1 MSDAQAGHTPDKGTA
16 QLGHHHEETI
26 EPMTLGLT
34 PSSADALELAEPAP
48 NDSTAPAATPSAVS
62 GAVKTIRRKAS
73 AWPMWVLGLVIMIDQ
88 VDQNI
93 VRGAQNRIAEDLHLS
108 NTEIGILLSCFI
120 LVNGLVSVPAGYLAD
135 RWHRTRT
142 IGHTVI
148 AWSGITAL
156 TAAAPN
162 YGVLVGIR
170 SALGF
175 GQAVTEPS
183 CASLLAD
190 YYPMEERGLAFSVQ
204 QVLVF
209 LGFGLG
215 LALGGIVSAALG
227 WRWAF
232 LIVGT
237 PGVLIAIAVYRL
249 REPQRG
255 EADRLHLG
263 LDAAG
268 DDEVTITTGLLDEG
282 VGTFLKELL
291 LGLRAD
297 MRTILSIPT
306 MRYALVGVSALLF
319 SITAVGAALPPFYE
333 RNLGVHPGVAESY
346 VGAILVL
353 GGIPGVLL
361 GGRLADRFATRI
373 KGARMAIPAY
383 CVLAGQSVFVLSY
396 LKLPLAPTF
405 ALQVLGAFII
415 SLAVPALRAGLSDA
429 VPANLRGAGFGAF
442 NLVSVLLG
450 QAAASVIVFT
460 LADLFGGDLRTALL
474 VVSPPVFLGGIIFL
488 RARNHLD
495 EDAAKIFQAIVT
507 AMQDQQAREAA
518 KNDA

>member
-1 MSDAQAGHTPDKGTA
+1 VDEPT
-16 QLGHHHEETI
+16 GHHHEETF
-26 EPMTLGLT
+26 EPATYGIT
-34 PSSADALELAEPAP
+34 PSSADSLEETTGGPTKPRLS
-48 NDSTAPAATPSAVS
+48 N
-62 GAVKTIRRKAS
+62 
-73 AWPMWVLGLVIMIDQ
+73 WPMWILGLVIMIDQ

-93 VRGAQNRIAEDLHLS
+93 VRGAQNEIARDLHLS
-108 NTEIGILLSCFI
+108 DTKVGLLLSAFV
-120 LVNGLVSVPAGYLAD
+120 LVNGLISVPAGYLAD

-162 YGVLVGIR
+162 YGALLAIR

-175 GQAVTEPS
+175 GQAITEPS
-183 CASLLAD
+183 TASLLAD
-190 YYPMEERGLAFSVQ
+190 YYPLEQRGKAFSVQ

-209 LGFGLG
+209 LGFGIG
-215 LALGGIVSAALG
+215 LAGGGAVSATLG

-232 LIVGT
+232 VLVGT
-237 PGVLIAIAVYRL
+237 PGVIIALFVYRL
-249 REPQRG
+249 REPSRG
-255 EADRLHLG
+255 EADRLSLG
-263 LDAAG
+263 LSATG
-268 DDEVTITTGLLDEG
+268 DDDVDVRHALLDEG
-282 VGTFLKELL
+282 FGPFLRDMLK
-291 LGLRAD
+291 GLRAD
-297 MRTILSIPT
+297 MRTILAIPT

-333 RNLGVHPGVAESY
+333 RNLGVKPGLAEGY

-361 GGRLADRFATRI
+361 GGRLADKLATRI

-383 CVLAGQSVFVLSY
+383 CLLAGETVFVLSY

-405 ALQVLGAFII
+405 VLQAFGAFIMA
-415 SLAVPALRAGLSDA
+415 LAVPALRAGLSDA

-450 QAAASVIVFT
+450 QAAAAIVVFT
-460 LADLFGGDLRTALL
+460 LADIFGDNLRTALL
-474 VVSPPVFLGGIIFL
+474 VVSPPVFIGGLIFL
-488 RARNHLD
+488 RAKDHMD
-495 EDAAKIFQAIVT
+495 EDAAKIFQAIVV
-507 AMQDQQAREAA
+507 AMQEQQAKDAA
-518 KNDA
+518 TDPD

>member
-1 MSDAQAGHTPDKGTA
+1 MTE
-16 QLGHHHEETI
+16 HEETV
-26 EPMTLGLT
+26 EPATLGVT
-34 PSSADALELAEPAP
+34 PSSADAVEVDAALAK
-48 NDSTAPAATPSAVS
+48 AAAGAGTKAGVS
-62 GAVKTIRRKAS
+62 N
-73 AWPMWVLGLVIMIDQ
+73 WPMWVLGLVIMIDQ

-93 VRGAQNRIAEDLHLS
+93 VRGAQNSIAADLHLS
-108 NTEIGILLSCFI
+108 DTKVGILLSCFV

-142 IGHTVI
+142 VGHTVI

-190 YYPMEERGLAFSVQ
+190 YYPIQRRGLAFSIQ

-209 LGFGLG
+209 LGFGVG
-215 LALGGIVSAALG
+215 LAAGGAVSAAFG

-232 LIVGT
+232 VVVGT
-237 PGVLIAIAVYRL
+237 PGVLIAIAVYGL
-249 REPQRG
+249 REPARG

-263 LDAAG
+263 LDAQG
-268 DDEVTITTGLLDEG
+268 QDQVTVTKGLLDEG
-282 VGTFLKELL
+282 IGQFTRDLID
-291 LGLRAD
+291 GLVAD
-297 MRTILSIPT
+297 LRTIFAIPT

-333 RNLGVHPGVAESY
+333 RNLGVRTGVAESY

-361 GGRLADRFATRI
+361 GGRLADRYASRI

-383 CVLAGQSVFVLSY
+383 CVIVGQSVFVLSY

-405 ALQVLGAFII
+405 ALQVLGAFVI

-450 QAAASVIVFT
+450 QAAAAVIVFA
-460 LADLFGGDLRTALL
+460 LADIFGDNLRTALL
-474 VVSPPVFLGGIIFL
+474 LVSPPVFVGGLIFL
-488 RARNHLD
+488 RARNHMD
-495 EDAAKIFQAIVT
+495 EDAAKIFQAIMT
-507 AMQDQQAREAA
+507 AVQEQQARDAEAA
-518 KNDA
+518 QAAQRSGMPAVSDNPGEPTA

>member
-1 MSDAQAGHTPDKGTA
+1 MQPAGDPTKLPCMTGDQRTT
-16 QLGHHHEETI
+16 HEETL
-26 EPMTLGLT
+26 EPATLGIT
-34 PSSADALELAEPAP
+34 PSSADAIEVTPP
-48 NDSTAPAATPSAVS
+48 PSSTPAAPVS
-62 GAVKTIRRKAS
+62 N
-73 AWPMWVLGLVIMIDQ
+73 WPMWVLGLVIMIDQ
-88 VDQNI
+88 IDQNI
-93 VRGAQNRIAEDLHLS
+93 VRGAQNAIAADLNLS
-108 NTEIGILLSCFI
+108 DTQVGILLSCFV

-142 IGHTVI
+142 IGHTVV

-162 YGVLVGIR
+162 YGALVAVR

-175 GQAVTEPS
+175 GQAITEPS

-190 YYPMEERGLAFSVQ
+190 YYPQQKRGLAFSIQ

-209 LGFGLG
+209 LGFGIG
-215 LALGGIVSAALG
+215 LAAGGAVSALLG

-232 LIVGT
+232 VIVGS
-237 PGVLIAIAVYRL
+237 PGVLIAIAIYRL
-249 REPQRG
+249 REPSRG

-263 LDAAG
+263 INAEG
-268 DDEVTITTGLLDEG
+268 DDEVEVTNGLLDDG
-282 VGTFLKELL
+282 LRSFVRDLVA
-291 LGLRAD
+291 GLRAD

-333 RNLGVHPGVAESY
+333 RNLGVRAGVAEAF
-346 VGAILVL
+346 VGAILIL

-361 GGRLADRFATRI
+361 GGRVADRYATRI

-396 LKLPLAPTF
+396 LNLPLAPTF

-415 SLAVPALRAGLSDA
+415 SLAVPSLRAGLSDA

-442 NLVSVLLG
+442 NLVSVILG
-450 QAAASVIVFT
+450 QAAAAVVVFAI
-460 LADLFGGDLRTALL
+460 ADIFGDNLRTALL
-474 VVSPPVFLGGIIFL
+474 VVSPPVFVGGLIFL
-488 RARNHLD
+488 KARNHLD
-495 EDAAKIFQAIVT
+495 ADAAKIFQAILT
-507 AMQDQQAREAA
+507 ALQDQQAKEQQA
-518 KNDA
+518 KEQQAKEQA

>member
-1 MSDAQAGHTPDKGTA
+1 MTDDAGPHP
-16 QLGHHHEETI
+16 HRHEATF
-26 EPMTLGLT
+26 EPATLGIT
-34 PSSADALELAEPAP
+34 PSSADALEEEAKPPAG
-48 NDSTAPAATPSAVS
+48 AAGRPTSS
-62 GAVKTIRRKAS
+62 
-73 AWPMWVLGLVIMIDQ
+73 WPMWILGLVIMIDQ

-93 VRGAQNRIAEDLHLS
+93 VRGAQNAIAKDLSLS
-108 NTEIGILLSCFI
+108 DTQVGLLLSSFV
-120 LVNGLVSVPAGYLAD
+120 LVNGLISVPAGYLAD

-148 AWSGITAL
+148 AWSSITAL

-162 YGVLVGIR
+162 YGALIGIR

-175 GQAVTEPS
+175 GQAITEPS
-183 CASLLAD
+183 TASLLAD
-190 YYPMEERGLAFSVQ
+190 YYPLDRRGKAFSVQ

-209 LGFGLG
+209 LGFGIG
-215 LALGGIVSAALG
+215 LAGGGAVSATLG

-237 PGVLIAIAVYRL
+237 PGVVIAFFVYRL

-255 EADRLHLG
+255 EADRLSLG
-263 LDAAG
+263 ITASG
-268 DDEVTITTGLLDEG
+268 EDDVDVRKGLMDEG
-282 VGTFLKELL
+282 FGTFLKELVA
-291 LGLRAD
+291 GLKAD

-333 RNLGVHPGVAESY
+333 RNLGVKAGLAEGY

-383 CVLAGQSVFVLSY
+383 CVLAGQTVFVLSY
-396 LKLPLAPTF
+396 LRLPLAPTF

-450 QAAASVIVFT
+450 QAAAAVIVFT
-460 LADLFGGDLRTALL
+460 LADLFGNNLRTALL
-474 VVSPPVFLGGIIFL
+474 VVSPPVFIGGLVFL
-488 RARNHLD
+488 RAKDHMD
-495 EDAAKIFQAIVT
+495 EDAAKIFQAIMV
-507 AMQDQQAREAA
+507 AMQEQQAKEAEAA
-518 KNDA
+518 APKEAGPAGA

>member
-1 MSDAQAGHTPDKGTA
+1 MSDATDEAPTPPK
-16 QLGHHHEETI
+16 
-26 EPMTLGLT
+26 PK
-34 PSSADALELAEPAP
+34 
-48 NDSTAPAATPSAVS
+48 STT
-62 GAVKTIRRKAS
+62 TN
-73 AWPMWVLGLVIMIDQ
+73 WPMWILGLVIMIDQ

-93 VRGAQNRIAEDLHLS
+93 VRGAQNEIARDLALS
-108 NTEIGILLSCFI
+108 DTQVGLLLSCFV
-120 LVNGLVSVPAGYLAD
+120 LVNGLISVPAGYLAD

-162 YGVLVGIR
+162 YGALIGIR

-175 GQAVTEPS
+175 GQAITEPS
-183 CASLLAD
+183 TASLLAD
-190 YYPMEERGLAFSVQ
+190 YYPLEQRGKAFSVQ

-209 LGFGLG
+209 LGFGIG
-215 LALGGIVSAALG
+215 LAGGGAVAATLG
-227 WRWAF
+227 WRWSF

-237 PGVLIAIAVYRL
+237 PGIVIAFFVYRL
-249 REPQRG
+249 REPARG
-255 EADRLHLG
+255 EADRRSLG
-263 LDAAG
+263 VAEPTVAAG
-268 DDEVTITTGLLDEG
+268 DAETPKGLLDEG
-282 VGTFLKELL
+282 LGTFLRELMA
-291 LGLRAD
+291 GLRAD

-333 RNLGVHPGVAESY
+333 RNLGVKPGVAESF

-361 GGRLADRFATRI
+361 GGRVADRYATRI

-383 CVLAGQSVFVLSY
+383 CVLAGQTVFVLSY
-396 LKLPLAPTF
+396 LRLPLAPTF
-405 ALQVLGAFII
+405 ILQVLGAFII

-450 QAAASVIVFT
+450 QAAAAVIVFT
-460 LADLFGGDLRTALL
+460 LADIFGDNLRTALL
-474 VVSPPVFLGGIIFL
+474 VVSPPVFIGGLIFL
-488 RARNHLD
+488 RAKDHMD
-495 EDAAKIFQAIVT
+495 EDAAKIFQAIMT
-507 AMQDQQAREAA
+507 AVQEQQAKDAA
-518 KNDA
+518 KEADAANDAAKDVPPAQP

>member
-1 MSDAQAGHTPDKGTA
+1 MSDAEANGQT
-16 QLGHHHEETI
+16 
-26 EPMTLGLT
+26 
-34 PSSADALELAEPAP
+34 
-48 NDSTAPAATPSAVS
+48 VS
-62 GAVKTIRRKAS
+62 N
-73 AWPMWVLGLVIMIDQ
+73 WPMWVLGLVIMIDQ

-93 VRGAQNRIAEDLHLS
+93 VRGAQNVIARDLDLS
-108 NTEIGILLSCFI
+108 DTQIGILLSCFV
-120 LVNGLVSVPAGYLAD
+120 LVNGLISVPAGYLAD

-148 AWSGITAL
+148 GWSGITAL
-156 TAAAPN
+156 TALAPN
-162 YGVLVGIR
+162 YGALVAVR

-175 GQAVTEPS
+175 GQAITEPS

-190 YYPMEERGLAFSVQ
+190 YYPIQKRGLAFSIQ

-209 LGFGLG
+209 LGFGIG
-215 LALGGIVSAALG
+215 LAAGGGVAATLG

-232 LIVGT
+232 VIVGT

-249 REPQRG
+249 REPRRG
-255 EADRLHLG
+255 ESDRLHLG
-263 LDAAG
+263 IGAEGAD
-268 DDEVTITTGLLDEG
+268 DDELPRLFEG
-282 VGTFLKELL
+282 GFGQFLRDMVA
-291 LGLRAD
+291 GLRAD

-319 SITAVGAALPPFYE
+319 SITAIGAALPPFYE
-333 RNLGVHPGVAESY
+333 RNLDVAAGVAEAY

-353 GGIPGVLL
+353 GGIPGVML

-383 CVLAGQSVFVLSY
+383 CVLAGQTVFVLSY

-405 ALQVLGAFII
+405 ALQTLGAFII
-415 SLAVPALRAGLSDA
+415 SLAVPSLRAGLSDA

-450 QAAASVIVFT
+450 QAAAAVIVFAI
-460 LADLFGGDLRTALL
+460 ADAFGDNLRTALL
-474 VVSPPVFLGGIIFL
+474 IVSPPVFLGGLIFL

-495 EDAAKIFQAIVT
+495 EDSAKIFQAILT
-507 AMQDQQAREAA
+507 AMQEQQEKEQSAREARGA
-518 KNDA
+518 DDA